1 MLFANAPT
9 FKAPPLLTAE
19 VQISHPARWDRLEQA
34 PLHLLS
40 QPQIPLLQPTS
51 TSHHPGLQHEPQ
63 QHSADTS
70 GATASDGCS
79 CCDTKEGKEQLPR
92 EALLWLPGPLSIPHW
107 AWAAFGRVS
116 RLHARSAQPQ
126 TVEGLDFHFSHSK
139 GALFTFFQ
147 LYYSEEGRVRWG
159 RSSPALTGCDCTVT
173 HRPLSPHQRQPPA
186 HSAPPA
192 LLIPMSSLQVR
203 PAGCS
208 LPSTELQLRIFT
220 PQKDRRFPTGAQ
232 TLKDKTQHSSFPMKH
247 PGRQHAAGPQPC
259 LEYVR

>member
-9 FKAPPLLTAE
+9 FKAPLLLTAE

-63 QHSADTS
+63 EHSADTS

-107 AWAAFGRVS
+107 AWAPTS
-116 RLHARSAQPQ
+116 TPNPPLPHASPPGILWEFPQ
-126 TVEGLDFHFSHSK
+126 TQFIPHFLPLRTPGASSYSNPRCPGSDRGQAVFPGPQLGLCSSATTTPTAQ
-139 GALFTFFQ
+139 GCQAGT
-147 LYYSEEGRVRWG
+147 VRDNAAMDV
-159 RSSPALTGCDCTVT
+159 RALTCCN
-173 HRPLSPHQRQPPA
+173 
-186 HSAPPA
+186 
-192 LLIPMSSLQVR
+192 
-203 PAGCS
+203 
-208 LPSTELQLRIFT
+208 
-220 PQKDRRFPTGAQ
+220 DR
-232 TLKDKTQHSSFPMKH
+232 
-247 PGRQHAAGPQPC
+247 
-259 LEYVR
+259 